1 MRRVICGRCVPRRGV
16 RSGEAASVTTAR
28 ATQRWAQPSA
38 REVGV
43 SQFTITEVLHS
54 GLDTALYRG
63 YRNSDHAPV
72 SVKLLKRSHES
83 PREVAKLR
91 YEYMMIRDL
100 GLPGVV
106 TAYGLERSESG
117 LALVMEDLGEQA
129 LQDVLRAQR
138 VDLMMALRIAAS
150 VAETLDALHRR
161 HVIHKDINPRNI
173 LVNMRTGAAR
183 LSAFSV
189 ATRLSHEIQRAQSP
203 DMLEGSLPYMSPEQ
217 TGRMNRLLDHRTD
230 LYSLGVVMYEVLTG
244 RLPFQSSDPM
254 EMVHSHIARRPVPP
268 HEIAPEIPRVVSEL
282 VMKLLAKAAEDRY
295 QGAFGLTVDLREC
308 LARLEANGTIGAFP
322 LGRRDLS
329 GELHIPQRLYGREA
343 ETRDLLLAFDRVGQG
358 SVELLLVAGF
368 SGIGKSVLVNEVHK
382 PIAAR
387 GGAFISGK
395 FDLLNR
401 SVPYAPIAN
410 AFRDLIRGHL
420 QRSAEELAALKE
432 RLLLALG
439 PNAQLIID
447 LLPELAVILGPQPTV
462 PELGP
467 TEAQNRFAI
476 VFQSFLR
483 VFATK
488 ERPLVLFLDD
498 LQWADSA
505 SLRLLQIIL
514 ANPENAHL
522 LVLGAYRDNE
532 VGPAHPLALTIEEIR
547 KGSAKLS
554 EITLK
559 PLAPSTVSQIIA
571 DTFATETDRVSPLA
585 EIVFEKTQGNPFF
598 MSQLLGALHRD
609 KLVGF
614 NAGTGAWEW
623 DLAGIQQA
631 DITDNVVVLMVG
643 KIRKLAPGTQ
653 RVLKLAA
660 CMGHQFELKTL
671 SIIHEKTPAATAADL
686 WEALREGF
694 VVPLTAEYRF
704 LHAPRGEDVEEQHDV
719 EALRVSYKFLHDR
732 VQQAAYSMIEEDRR
746 QEVHLQIGRLL
757 RRSRGDEGHDEDVFQ
772 IVYHTNLGASLITQR
787 SEQVDVARLNLVAGK
802 RAKAA
807 TAFQTAVGYFRAG
820 AALLGEAGWGDEY
833 ATTFELSAELAEC
846 AYLNG
851 QHEEAEAL
859 FDVILRRARS
869 TLERARILNLRVV
882 LYCMQIRYVDAMEV
896 GRAALALLGIRV
908 PEAEEECQAALEA
921 ELAQVRVNLGGR
933 RVHELI
939 DSPAMTDPEQQLA
952 LKILANL
959 WGVAFIINPVLLALV
974 CVMPAN
980 ISLKHGQS
988 EEAAFGYLTYGFVL
1002 ATRGEYQAAHEFGQ
1016 LALDLNERYNNISI
1030 KCRLHYMFALNVSFC
1045 RKSLRLSLEHARR
1058 AVRAGPESGDLN
1070 YLSYTLSNIVW
1081 TRISLG
1087 DELGAVGEEI
1097 EKLLLLVRQT
1107 YNPASTANVT
1117 VGRQLV
1123 ACLRGLTKGL
1133 HSIGDD
1139 TLDEAAFVE
1148 SIQAPELVSTLCW
1161 YAAAKLRLALLA
1173 EDLAGAIEMGIIADR
1188 TIGGSAGLIF
1198 SVDMAFHLCLVILA
1212 LPPAQASGEPLGSMF
1227 ARHRGKVF
1235 AYAEGCP
1242 ENFQHKR
1249 LLIEAEEARAAGRR
1263 IEAMDLYDRS
1273 IEVARTNRFAHDEAL
1288 ANELAARFYLNLGR
1302 EKVAGVYMTEAHRCY
1317 KAWGASAKVAQLEEK
1332 YGAVLAARSP
1342 STSERLGLP
1351 IATMA
1356 IDLMT
1361 VFKASQALSEE
1372 IDLERLLQKLM
1383 RITLENAGAERGFLI
1398 RDHAGELLLEA
1409 EATAEGMVVSVRS
1422 PAAPLPASAAPM
1434 TLLGHIRRTRESVVL
1449 DYAAG
1454 EPRFA
1459 DDEYIRVKRPKSVL
1473 CIPLLRQGALVGLL
1487 YLENNLTTG
1496 AFTPERALT
1505 LDLLAS
1511 QAASSL
1517 ENARLYAELSR
1528 ENAERRRAQEA
1539 LRELNAELE
1548 LRIQQRTAQL
1558 QVANKELEAFS
1569 HSVSHDLRAPLRV
1582 IDGFS
1587 LALLEDHGDALD
1599 EDARELLMQ
1608 VRWGSERMSD
1618 LIDDML
1624 KLSRV
1629 TRAEMQREPV
1639 DMSALA
1645 SEVLAA
1651 LQKSQPDRAV
1661 ECAVAGAVTAS
1672 GDSHLLKI
1680 ALENLLGNA
1689 WKFTSKRADARIEFG
1704 QIEGGPEERRDVG
1717 ATYFVRDNGAG
1728 FDMKYAAKLFG
1739 TFQRLHTEEE
1749 FTGTGIGLATVH
1761 RIVARH
1767 GGRIWAES
1775 AVDQGATFYFT
1786 LQPGTPF
1793 AGKTSS

>member
-1 MRRVICGRCVPRRGV
+1 M
-16 RSGEAASVTTAR
+16 
-28 ATQRWAQPSA
+28 
-38 REVGV
+38 
-43 SQFTITEVLHS
+43 SQFTITEEIQS
-54 GLDTALYRG
+54 DSDTALYRG

-100 GLPGVV
+100 GIPGVV
-106 TAYGLERSESG
+106 TAYSLERHESG
-117 LALVMEDLGEQA
+117 LALVMDYLGEQA
-129 LQDVLRAQR
+129 LHGVLRTQR
-138 VDLMMALRIAAS
+138 VDLGTALRIATS

-183 LSAFSV
+183 LSDFGV
-189 ATRLSHEIQRAQSP
+189 ATRLSQEIQPAESP
-203 DMLEGSLPYMSPEQ
+203 DALEGSLPYISPEQ
-217 TGRMNRLLDHRTD
+217 TGRMNRALDHRTD

-244 RLPFQSSDPM
+244 RLPFPSSDPM
-254 EMVHSHIARRPVPP
+254 EMVHSHIARRPMPP
-268 HEIAPEIPRVVSEL
+268 HELSPEVPRAVSDI

-295 QGAFGLTVDLREC
+295 QGAFGLAVDLREC
-308 LARLEANGTIGAFP
+308 LAQLEASGTIGPFP

-343 ETRDLLLAFDRVGQG
+343 ETRDLLLAFDRVGRG
-358 SVELLLVAGF
+358 GVELLLVAGF

-387 GGAFISGK
+387 GGVFISGK

-410 AFRDLIRGHL
+410 AFRDLIRGRL
-420 QRSAEELAALKE
+420 QGSAEELSALKD
-432 RLLLALG
+432 RLLAALG
-439 PNAQLIID
+439 PNAQLVID
-447 LLPELAVILGPQPTV
+447 LIPELSVILGPQPSV

-467 TEAQNRFAI
+467 TESQNRFVI

-483 VFATK
+483 VFSTR

-505 SLRLLQIIL
+505 SLRLLQAIL
-514 ANPENAHL
+514 ANPENAYL
-522 LVLGAYRDNE
+522 LLLGAYRDNE
-532 VGPAHPLALTIEEIR
+532 VGPAHPLALTVEEIR
-547 KGSAKLS
+547 KAGATLG

-559 PLAPSTVSQIIA
+559 PLAPSTVAQIIA
-571 DTFATETDRVSPLA
+571 DTFATDVERVEPLA
-585 EIVFEKTQGNPFF
+585 EIVSDKTQGNPFF

-609 KLVGF
+609 KLIGF
-614 NAGTGAWEW
+614 NVGAGVWEW
-623 DLAGIQQA
+623 DLTRIQQA

-653 RVLKLAA
+653 RILRLAA

-671 SIIHEKTPAATAADL
+671 STIHEKTPAATAADL

-694 VVPLTAEYRF
+694 IVPLTTEYRF
-704 LHAPRGEDVEEQHDV
+704 LHAPRGEEVDEQHDLA
-719 EALRVSYKFLHDR
+719 ALRISYKFLHDR
-732 VQQAAYSMIEEDRR
+732 VQQAAYSMIEESRR

-757 RRSRGDEGHDEDVFQ
+757 RKTRRDEGLDEDVFQ
-772 IVYHTNLGASLITQR
+772 IVHHTNLGASLITQR
-787 SEQVDVARLNLVAGK
+787 SEQVDVARLNLAAGR

-807 TAFQTAVGYFRAG
+807 AAFQTAVGYFRAG
-820 AALLGEAGWGDEY
+820 AMLLGEAGWSDEY
-833 ATTFELSAELAEC
+833 ETTFELSTELAEC
-846 AYLNG
+846 EYLNG
-851 QHEEAEAL
+851 RHEEAEAL

-869 TLERARILNLRVV
+869 TLERAQILNLRVV
-882 LYCMQIRYVDAMEV
+882 LYCMQIRYVQAMDV
-896 GRAALALLGIRV
+896 GRAALALLGIHV
-908 PEAEEECQAALEA
+908 PEAEEACQTALDA
-921 ELAQVRVNLGGR
+921 ELAEVRVNLRGR
-933 RVHELI
+933 PIRELI
-939 DSPAMTDPEQQLA
+939 GSPEMTDPEQQLA

-980 ISLKHGQS
+980 ISLKHGHS

-1002 ATRGEYQAAHEFGQ
+1002 ATRGQYQSAHEFGQ
-1016 LALDLNERYNNISI
+1016 LALDLNEKYNNVSI
-1030 KCRLHYMFALNVSFC
+1030 KCRLHYMFSLNVSFC

-1081 TRISLG
+1081 TRITLG
-1087 DELGAVGEEI
+1087 DELGALGEEI
-1097 EKLLLLVRQT
+1097 EKLLLVVRQT

-1117 VGRQLV
+1117 IGRQLV
-1123 ACLRGLTKGL
+1123 ACLRGRTAGL

-1173 EDLAGAIEMGIIADR
+1173 EDHAGAIEMGIIADR
-1188 TIGGSAGLIF
+1188 TIGGSAGLIL
-1198 SVDMAFHLCLVILA
+1198 SVDMAFHLCLAILA
-1212 LPPAQASGEPLGSMF
+1212 LPRAQASGEQLQGMLG
-1227 ARHRGKVF
+1227 RYRGKVF
-1235 AYAEGCP
+1235 SYAEGCP
-1242 ENFQHKR
+1242 ENFEHKS
-1249 LLIEAEEARAAGRR
+1249 LLIQAEEARAAGRQ

-1273 IEVARTNRFAHDEAL
+1273 IQAARTNRFVHDEAL
-1288 ANELAARFYLNLGR
+1288 ANELAARFYLALGR
-1302 EKVAGVYMTEAHRCY
+1302 ARVAGVYMTEAHRCY
-1317 KAWGASAKVAQLEEK
+1317 RAWGASAKVAQIEGQ
-1332 YGAVLAARSP
+1332 YGALLAARPASAA
-1342 STSERLGLP
+1342 ERLGLP
-1351 IATMA
+1351 MGPAA

-1361 VFKASQALSEE
+1361 VIKASQALSDE

-1383 RITLENAGAERGFLI
+1383 RITIENAGAERGYLL
-1398 RDHAGELLLEA
+1398 RDHAGTLLLEA
-1409 EATAEGMVVSVRS
+1409 EATAEGVVSVCN
-1422 PAAPLPASAAPM
+1422 PPAPLSASAAPM
-1434 TLLGHIRRTRESVVL
+1434 TLLGHVRRARESVVL

-1459 DDEYIRVKRPKSVL
+1459 EDDYIRLKQPKSVL
-1473 CIPLLRQGALVGLL
+1473 CIPLVRQATLVGLL
-1487 YLENNLTTG
+1487 YLENNLASG

-1517 ENARLYAELSR
+1517 ENARLYAALSR
-1528 ENAERRRAQEA
+1528 ENAERSRAEEA
-1539 LRELNAELE
+1539 LRELNTELE

-1587 LALLEDHGDALD
+1587 LALLDDHGDKLD

-1608 VRWGSERMSD
+1608 VRWGTERMSD

-1629 TRAEMQREPV
+1629 TRAEMQRERV

-1645 SEVLAA
+1645 SEVLVA
-1651 LQKSQPDRAV
+1651 LKRSQPDR
-1661 ECAVAGAVTAS
+1661 EVACVVAEGVTAN

-1680 ALENLLGNA
+1680 VLENLLGNA

-1704 QIEGGPEERRDVG
+1704 QLEAGQGEQRDG
-1717 ATYFVRDNGAG
+1717 RAAYFVRDNGAG
-1728 FDMKYAAKLFG
+1728 FDMRYVAKLFG

-1749 FTGTGIGLATVH
+1749 FAGTGVGLATVH
-1761 RIVARH
+1761 RVVARH

-1786 LQPGTPF
+1786 L
-1793 AGKTSS
+1793 

>member
-1 MRRVICGRCVPRRGV
+1 MSR
-16 RSGEAASVTTAR
+16 
-28 ATQRWAQPSA
+28 
-38 REVGV
+38 
-43 SQFTITEVLHS
+43 FTITEEIQS
-54 GLDTALYRG
+54 GSDTALYRG
-63 YRNSDHAPV
+63 YRNSDHAPI

-91 YEYMMIRDL
+91 YEYMMMRDL

-106 TAYGLERSESG
+106 TAYGLERHESG
-117 LALVMEDLGEQA
+117 LALVMEDLGEQP
-129 LQDVLRAQR
+129 LHDVLQAQR
-138 VDLMMALRIAAS
+138 ADLGTALRIAAS

-161 HVIHKDINPRNI
+161 HVIHKDLNPRNI
-173 LVNMRTGAAR
+173 LVNLRTGAAR
-183 LSAFSV
+183 LSDLSV
-189 ATRLSHEIQRAQSP
+189 ATRLSQEIQPARSP
-203 DMLEGSLPYMSPEQ
+203 DALEVSLPYMSPEQ
-217 TGRMNRLLDHRTD
+217 TGRMNRTLDHRTD
-230 LYSLGVVMYEVLTG
+230 LYSLGVVMYELLTG
-244 RLPFQSSDPM
+244 RLPFPSSDPM
-254 EMVHSHIARRPVPP
+254 EIVHSHIARRPAPP
-268 HEIAPEIPRVVSEL
+268 HELSPEVPRVVSDI
-282 VMKLLAKAAEDRY
+282 VMRLLAKAAEDRY

-308 LARLEANGTIGAFP
+308 LAQLEASGAIAPFP

-358 SVELLLVAGF
+358 GVELLLVAGF

-410 AFRDLIRGHL
+410 AFRDLLRGHL
-420 QRSAEELAALKE
+420 QGAADDLSSLRA

-439 PNAQLIID
+439 PNAQLMVD
-447 LLPELAVILGPQPTV
+447 LIPELSAILGPQPAV

-467 TEAQNRFAI
+467 TESQNRFAI

-483 VFATK
+483 VFATR

-505 SLRLLQIIL
+505 SLRLLQAIL
-514 ANPENAHL
+514 ANPENAYL

-532 VGPAHPLALTIEEIR
+532 VGPAHPLTLTVEEIR
-547 KGSAKLS
+547 KTGAKLG

-559 PLAPSTVSQIIA
+559 PLAPSTVAQIIA
-571 DTFATETDRVSPLA
+571 DTFGTETDRVAPLA
-585 EIVFEKTQGNPFF
+585 AIVFEKTQGNPFF

-609 KLVGF
+609 KLIGF
-614 NAGTGAWEW
+614 NAGTGVWEW
-623 DLAGIQQA
+623 DLTRIQRA

-653 RVLKLAA
+653 RILKLAA
-660 CMGHQFELKTL
+660 CMGHQFELRTL
-671 SIIHEKTPAATAADL
+671 AIIHEKTPAATAADL

-694 VVPLTAEYRF
+694 VVPLTSEYRF

-719 EALRVSYKFLHDR
+719 EALRISYKFLHDR
-732 VQQAAYSMIEEDRR
+732 VQQAAYSMIDEDRR

-757 RRSRGDEGHDEDVFQ
+757 RRSRADEGHVEDVFQ
-772 IVYHTNLGASLITQR
+772 IVYHTNLGASLITER
-787 SEQVDVARLNLVAGK
+787 GEQVDVARLNLAAGK

-820 AALLGEAGWGDEY
+820 ATLLGEAGFRDEY

-846 AYLNG
+846 EYLNG
-851 QHEEAEAL
+851 RHEEAEAL
-859 FDVILRRARS
+859 FDVILRRART
-869 TLERARILNLRVV
+869 TLERAQILNLRVV
-882 LYCMQIRYVDAMEV
+882 LYCMQIRYVQAMEV

-908 PEAEEECQAALEA
+908 PEAEHECQAALEA
-921 ELAQVRVNLGGR
+921 ELAHVRVNLGGR
-933 RVHELI
+933 RIHELI
-939 DSPAMTDPEQQLA
+939 DAPAMTDPEQLIA

-959 WGVAFIINPVLLALV
+959 WAVAFIINPVLLALV

-980 ISLKHGQS
+980 ISLKHGHS

-1002 ATRGEYQAAHEFGQ
+1002 AMRGEYEPAHEFGQ
-1016 LALDLNERYNNISI
+1016 LALDLNEKYNNISI

-1045 RKSLRLSLEHARR
+1045 KKSLRLSLEHARR
-1058 AVRAGPESGDLN
+1058 AMRAGPESGDLN

-1081 TRISLG
+1081 TRIALG
-1087 DELGAVGEEI
+1087 DELGAVGEDI

-1107 YNPASTANVT
+1107 YNAASTANVT
-1117 VGRQLV
+1117 IGRQLV
-1123 ACLRGLTKGL
+1123 ACLRGHTAGL

-1148 SIQAPELVSTLCW
+1148 SIKAPELVSTLCW

-1173 EDLAGAIEMGIIADR
+1173 EDYAGAIEMGIIADE
-1188 TIGGSAGLIF
+1188 TIGGSQGLIL
-1198 SVDMAFHLCLVILA
+1198 SVDVAFHVCLAILA
-1212 LPPAQASGEPLGSMF
+1212 LPPEEIPGERLRDML
-1227 ARHRGKVF
+1227 ARYRGKVF
-1235 AYAEGCP
+1235 SYAGGCP

-1263 IEAMDLYDRS
+1263 IEAMDLYDQA
-1273 IEVARTNRFAHDEAL
+1273 IETARTNRFVHDEAL
-1288 ANELAARFYLNLGR
+1288 ACELAARFYLGLGR
-1302 EKVAGVYMTEAHRCY
+1302 EKVAGAYMTDAHRGY
-1317 KAWGASAKVAQLEEK
+1317 RAWGASAKVAQLEGR
-1332 YGAVLAARSP
+1332 YGALIAARRS
-1342 STSERLGLP
+1342 SASERLGLP
-1351 IATMA
+1351 MGPSA
-1356 IDLMT
+1356 IDLMA
-1361 VFKASQALSEE
+1361 VIKASQALSDE

-1383 RITLENAGAERGFLI
+1383 RITIENAGAEKGYLL
-1398 RDHAGELLLEA
+1398 RDHAGTLLVEA
-1409 EATAEGMVVSVRS
+1409 EASADGMVVNVCK
-1422 PAAPLPASAAPM
+1422 PAAPLSASSAPL
-1434 TLLGHIRRTRESVVL
+1434 TLLGHVRRARERVVL

-1459 DDEYIRVKRPKSVL
+1459 DDEYVRMNRPKSVL
-1473 CIPLLRQGALVGLL
+1473 CIPLLRQAALVGLL
-1487 YLENNLTTG
+1487 YLENNLTSG

-1517 ENARLYAELSR
+1517 EHARLYAELSR
-1528 ENAERRRAQEA
+1528 ENAERRRAEEA
-1539 LRELNAELE
+1539 LRELNSELE
-1548 LRIQQRTAQL
+1548 LRIQHRTAQL
-1558 QVANKELEAFS
+1558 RVANKELEAFS

-1587 LALLEDHGDALD
+1587 LALLEDHGDKLD
-1599 EDARELLMQ
+1599 EEARDLLAQ
-1608 VRWGSERMSD
+1608 VRRGSERMSE
-1618 LIDDML
+1618 LIEDML

-1629 TRAEMQREPV
+1629 TRAEMQREHV
-1639 DMSALA
+1639 DMTALA
-1645 SEVLAA
+1645 REVLDA
-1651 LQKSQPDRAV
+1651 LQRPEPDRAV
-1661 ECAVAGAVTAS
+1661 ACVVADGVTAS
-1672 GDSHLLKI
+1672 GDPQLLKI
-1680 ALENLLGNA
+1680 VLENLLGNA
-1689 WKFTSKRADARIEFG
+1689 WKFTSKRADARIELGRIQGGEAG
-1704 QIEGGPEERRDVG
+1704 QAGQEEQRGGR

-1739 TFQRLHTEEE
+1739 PFQRLHTEEE
-1749 FTGTGIGLATVH
+1749 FAGTGVGLATVH
-1761 RIVARH
+1761 RIVERH
-1767 GGRIWAES
+1767 GGRIWAEG
-1775 AVDQGATFYFT
+1775 AVDRGATFYFT
-1786 LQPGTPF
+1786 L
-1793 AGKTSS
+1793 

>member
-1 MRRVICGRCVPRRGV
+1 M
-16 RSGEAASVTTAR
+16 
-28 ATQRWAQPSA
+28 
-38 REVGV
+38 
-43 SQFTITEVLHS
+43 SQFTITEEIQS
-54 GLDTALYRG
+54 DSDTALYRG

-72 SVKLLKRSHES
+72 SVKVLKRSHES

-100 GLPGVV
+100 GIPGVV
-106 TAYGLERSESG
+106 TAYSLERHESG

-129 LQDVLRAQR
+129 LHGLLKTQR
-138 VDLMMALRIAAS
+138 VDLATALRIATS

-183 LSAFSV
+183 LRDFGV
-189 ATRLSHEIQRAQSP
+189 ATRLAQEVQPAERP
-203 DMLEGSLPYMSPEQ
+203 DALEGSLPYISPEQ
-217 TGRMNRLLDHRTD
+217 TGRMNRALDHRTD

-244 RLPFQSSDPM
+244 RLPFPSSDPM
-254 EMVHSHIARRPVPP
+254 EMVHSHIARRPMPP
-268 HEIAPEIPRVVSEL
+268 HELSPEVPRVVSDI
-282 VMKLLAKAAEDRY
+282 VMRLLAKAAEDRY
-295 QGAFGLTVDLREC
+295 QGAFGLAVDLREC
-308 LARLEANGTIGAFP
+308 LAQLEASGTIAPFP

-343 ETRDLLLAFDRVGQG
+343 ETRDLLLAFDRVGRG
-358 SVELLLVAGF
+358 GVELLLVAGF

-387 GGAFISGK
+387 GGVFISGK

-410 AFRDLIRGHL
+410 AFRDLIRGRL
-420 QRSAEELAALKE
+420 QGSAEELSALKA
-432 RLLLALG
+432 RLLAALG
-439 PNAQLIID
+439 PNAQLVID
-447 LLPELAVILGPQPTV
+447 LIPELSVILGPQPSV

-467 TEAQNRFAI
+467 TESQNRFVI

-483 VFATK
+483 VFSTR

-505 SLRLLQIIL
+505 SLRLLQAIL
-514 ANPENAHL
+514 TNPENAYL
-522 LVLGAYRDNE
+522 LLLGAYRDNE
-532 VGPAHPLALTIEEIR
+532 VGPAHPLALTVEEIR
-547 KGSAKLS
+547 KAGATLN

-559 PLAPSTVSQIIA
+559 PLAPSTVAQIIA
-571 DTFATETDRVSPLA
+571 DTLATDVERVEPLA
-585 EIVFEKTQGNPFF
+585 EIVSDKTQGNPFF

-609 KLVGF
+609 KLIGF
-614 NAGTGAWEW
+614 NVGAGVWEW
-623 DLAGIQQA
+623 DLARIQQA

-653 RVLKLAA
+653 RILRLAA

-671 SIIHEKTPAATAADL
+671 STIHEKTPAATAADL

-694 VVPLTAEYRF
+694 IVPLTTEYRF
-704 LHAPRGEDVEEQHDV
+704 LHAPRGEDIEEQHDLA
-719 EALRVSYKFLHDR
+719 ALRISYKFLHDR
-732 VQQAAYSMIEEDRR
+732 VQQAAYSMIEESRR

-757 RRSRGDEGHDEDVFQ
+757 RKTRRDEGHDEDVFQ
-772 IVYHTNLGASLITQR
+772 IVHHTNLGASLITQR
-787 SEQVDVARLNLVAGK
+787 GEQVDVARLNLAAGE

-807 TAFQTAVGYFRAG
+807 AAFQTAVGYFRAG
-820 AALLGEAGWGDEY
+820 SMLLGEAGWSDEY
-833 ATTFELSAELAEC
+833 ETTFELATELAEC
-846 AYLNG
+846 EYLTG
-851 QHEEAEAL
+851 RHEEAEAL
-859 FDVILRRARS
+859 FDVILHRARS
-869 TLERARILNLRVV
+869 RLERAQILNLRVV
-882 LYCMQIRYVDAMEV
+882 LYCMQIRYVQAMEV
-896 GRAALALLGIRV
+896 GRAALALLGIDV
-908 PEAEEECQAALEA
+908 PEAEEACQTVLDA
-921 ELAQVRVNLGGR
+921 ELAEVRVNLRGR
-933 RVHELI
+933 RIPELI
-939 DSPAMTDPEQQLA
+939 GSPEMTDPEQQIA

-980 ISLKHGQS
+980 ISLKHGHS

-1002 ATRGEYQAAHEFGQ
+1002 ATRGQYQAAHEFGQ
-1016 LALDLNERYNNISI
+1016 LALDLNEKYNNVSI
-1030 KCRLHYMFALNVSFC
+1030 KCRLHYMFSLNVSFC

-1081 TRISLG
+1081 TRIALG
-1087 DELGAVGEEI
+1087 DELGALGEEI
-1097 EKLLLLVRQT
+1097 EKLLLVVRQT

-1117 VGRQLV
+1117 IGRQLV
-1123 ACLRGLTKGL
+1123 ACLRGRTAGL

-1173 EDLAGAIEMGIIADR
+1173 EDHAGAIEMGLIADR
-1188 TIGGSAGLIF
+1188 TIGGSAGLIL
-1198 SVDMAFHLCLVILA
+1198 SVDMAFHLCLAILA
-1212 LPPAQASGEPLGSMF
+1212 LPRAQASGEPLESMLG
-1227 ARHRGKVF
+1227 RYRGKVF
-1235 AYAEGCP
+1235 SYAEGCP
-1242 ENFQHKR
+1242 ENFEHKR
-1249 LLIEAEEARAAGRR
+1249 LLIQAEEARAAGGQ
-1263 IEAMDLYDRS
+1263 IDAMELYDRS
-1273 IEVARTNRFAHDEAL
+1273 IQAARTSRFVHDEAL
-1288 ANELAARFYLNLGR
+1288 ANELAARFYLDLGR
-1302 EKVAGVYMTEAHRCY
+1302 ARVAGVYMTEAHRCY
-1317 KAWGASAKVAQLEEK
+1317 RAWGASAKVAQIEAK
-1332 YGAVLAARSP
+1332 YGALLAARP
-1342 STSERLGLP
+1342 SSAAERLGLP
-1351 IATMA
+1351 LGPAA

-1361 VFKASQALSEE
+1361 VIKASQALSDE

-1383 RITLENAGAERGFLI
+1383 RITIENAGAERGYLL
-1398 RDHAGELLLEA
+1398 RDHAGTLLLEA
-1409 EATAEGMVVSVRS
+1409 EATAEGVVSVCNPPAPLS
-1422 PAAPLPASAAPM
+1422 PADAPM
-1434 TLLGHIRRTRESVVL
+1434 TLLGHVRRARERVVL

-1459 DDEYIRVKRPKSVL
+1459 EDDYIRQKRPKSVL
-1473 CIPLLRQGALVGLL
+1473 CIPLLRQAVLVGVL
-1487 YLENNLTTG
+1487 YLENNLASG

-1528 ENAERRRAQEA
+1528 ENAERRRAEEA
-1539 LRELNAELE
+1539 LRELNSELE

-1587 LALLEDHGDALD
+1587 LALLEDHGDKLD
-1599 EDARELLMQ
+1599 EDARELLTQ
-1608 VRWGSERMSD
+1608 VRWGTERMSD

-1629 TRAEMQREPV
+1629 TRAEMQRERV

-1645 SEVLAA
+1645 GEVLVA
-1651 LQKSQPDRAV
+1651 LKRSQPDREV
-1661 ECAVAGAVTAS
+1661 ECVVAEGVTAN

-1680 ALENLLGNA
+1680 VLENLLGNA

-1704 QIEGGPEERRDVG
+1704 QLEAGQGEQRDG
-1717 ATYFVRDNGAG
+1717 RAAYFVRDNGAG
-1728 FDMKYAAKLFG
+1728 FDMRYVAKLFG

-1749 FTGTGIGLATVH
+1749 FAGTGVGLATVH
-1761 RIVARH
+1761 RVVARH

-1786 LQPGTPF
+1786 L
-1793 AGKTSS
+1793 